1 MSPSKITPP
10 STSPIPVV
18 DFSPFA
24 NAPSEP
30 SSHDQKAAAA
40 KIHEAF
46 RSVGFV
52 YLTNHGVPKEKV
64 EECFMWSERFFA
76 LPQDVKTLAPHPPG
90 GAHHRGYSGLGQE
103 KVSQN
108 VFDGAEIKKLREVPD
123 VKESFESGNVDDKT
137 QPNIW
142 LPENKLPGFRDF
154 AESFFIDCAAL
165 VHRVLSSIALGLGLP
180 ATFFER
186 SHAHDLFQLRL
197 LHYPPVS
204 TSLLRSGARDR
215 IAAHSDFGTITLL
228 FQDDVGGLEVED
240 PHAPDTFRAVTPVQG
255 AVLVNV
261 ADLMMRWSND
271 VLRSTVHRVGAPP
284 TVGDGGE
291 GEEKE
296 GVTRAR
302 YSIPFFATA
311 DSDAVI
317 DCLEGCWSKERPK

>member
-1 MSPSKITPP
+1 
-10 STSPIPVV
+10 
-18 DFSPFA
+18 
-24 NAPSEP
+24 
-30 SSHDQKAAAA
+30 
-40 KIHEAF
+40 
-46 RSVGFV
+46 
-52 YLTNHGVPKEKV
+52 
-64 EECFMWSERFFA
+64 
-76 LPQDVKTLAPHPPG
+76 
-90 GAHHRGYSGLGQE
+90 
-103 KVSQN
+103 
-108 VFDGAEIKKLREVPD
+108 
-123 VKESFESGNVDDKT
+123 
-137 QPNIW
+137 
-142 LPENKLPGFRDF
+142 
-154 AESFFIDCAAL
+154 DCAAL